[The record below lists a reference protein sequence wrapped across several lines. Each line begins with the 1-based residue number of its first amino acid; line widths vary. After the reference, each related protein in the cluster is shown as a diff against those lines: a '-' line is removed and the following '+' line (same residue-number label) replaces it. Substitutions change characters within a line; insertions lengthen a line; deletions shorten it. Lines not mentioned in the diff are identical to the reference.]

1 MKNCIYIA
9 DLFLPNNS
17 AYSTHVLKM
26 CDALSIKSKNV
37 NLLIYN
43 YLSKIT
49 FQEIKKK
56 YLFSS
61 KNKFGIIAIRKDKKK
76 INFFGRIIFGYCAA
90 SYSKKIIKPIIITRS
105 FYASLFLTMFKK
117 NHFLEIHNEI
127 KGLTKLL
134 FIYFGFI
141 NSKFI
146 TKKIFI
152 SNKLSNIYNSKNHII
167 LHDAVDVKNFN
178 KFKPI
183 KRIRNIGYVGSL
195 YDGRGIDII
204 LKLSKSNPDLIFTII
219 GKKKN
224 DKIRNI
230 NLNIYKNLKILN
242 FVDYSKIPNLLSTFD
257 VLLMPYKKNVF
268 VKAKNLNTADY
279 CSPLKMFDYLAAG
292 KLIISSKLSGI
303 NEILKNNTNS
313 IIVEDDDI
321 LSWEKAI
328 NNVKKLK
335 ITSINRISNNAYN
348 TSKKN
353 TWIKRVNKI
362 FNIRK

>member
-1 MKNCIYIA
+1 M
-9 DLFLPNNS
+9 
-17 AYSTHVLKM
+17 
-26 CDALSIKSKNV
+26 
-37 NLLIYN
+37 
-43 YLSKIT
+43 
-49 FQEIKKK
+49 
-56 YLFSS
+56 
-61 KNKFGIIAIRKDKKK
+61 
-76 INFFGRIIFGYCAA
+76 
-90 SYSKKIIKPIIITRS
+90 
-105 FYASLFLTMFKK
+105 
-117 NHFLEIHNEI
+117 
-127 KGLTKLL
+127 
-134 FIYFGFI
+134 
-141 NSKFI
+141 
-146 TKKIFI
+146 
-152 SNKLSNIYNSKNHII
+152 
-167 LHDAVDVKNFN
+167 
-178 KFKPI
+178 
-183 KRIRNIGYVGSL
+183 GSL

-204 LKLSKSNPDLIFTII
+204 LKLSKSNPDLIFTIV

-230 NLNIYKNLKILN
+230 NLNKYKNLKILN

-362 FNIRK
+362 FNISK